1 MATLPYLLDHSDVAV
16 IPRMENFHEVYLPK
30 ETIDQL
36 FDVILV
42 AENCKEFKA
51 HSRVLSKASHFFE
64 KLLNTDMK
72 ESKDRIIRLE
82 MFSESMMQ
90 NMLEFIYTGNL
101 QILNEDHAKD
111 VIIMADYLFLMNLK
125 TRAERV
131 LLHLQKLNTS
141 NCISAYHFSER
152 YRCEELLI
160 KAKTFIFENF
170 TAMYKANSEVLNMSS
185 SDIKMWISS
194 DEINVSSEEDVFKI
208 ILAWID
214 HEKSKRKGYFAELF
228 RELRLVFISRDFLC
242 TDIVTNDLVTGHE
255 ECLARV
261 WDAVSFID
269 SRNYDN
275 LPVQP
280 RQSLESPA
288 IIITSAISLFRD
300 HDWELHDRDIL
311 CYFTREDKWCRIDD
325 MPHRYIGRGEY
336 LSLQGK
342 LYSRGP
348 QSHQHCVGDPLVSYS
363 LYCNRWMTLPYIED
377 WELQKIFDDSEDNL
391 YALGSVFAGGCREFG
406 AGKHVSHITKYTSES
421 NSWEDLTSF
430 DHLGRRK
437 SACIVAK
444 GNFIY
449 LIGGHEKI
457 SGKYLTDVDRY
468 DRIRNQ
474 WDKRA
479 GIQQPKCSL
488 SAAVANGKIFVSGR
502 TIKPGTNM
510 IFSKTY
516 QCEVYSEIRNEWQ
529 IIRSFHLT
537 EEARPILLS
546 VDDKLYVLSTLM
558 LNLNRVRVPDT
569 RVECYDPEKD
579 EWNTKTEV
587 PILTCP
593 TSQTVLNPYSV
604 RIFKGFLS
612 DYQLKSLHTVTNVT
626 SCPSKLS
633 GEARPNKHKCFIM

>member
-1 MATLPYLLDHSDVAV
+1 MATLSYPLDHSDVAV
-16 IPRMENFHEVYLPK
+16 SPRMENFHEVYLPK
-30 ETIDQL
+30 ETIHQP

-82 MFSESMMQ
+82 MFSESVMQ

-160 KAKTFIFENF
+160 KAKKFIFENF

-185 SDIKMWISS
+185 SEIKMWISS
-194 DEINVSSEEDVFKI
+194 DEINVSSEEDVLKI

-242 TDIVTNDLVTGHE
+242 TDIVTNDLVTGNE

-261 WDAVSFID
+261 RDAVSFID

-280 RQSLESPA
+280 RKSLESPA

-311 CYFTREDKWCRIDD
+311 CYFTPEDKWCRIDD
-325 MPHRYIGRGEY
+325 MPHRYIGKGEY

-363 LYCNRWMTLPYIED
+363 LYSNRWMTLPYIEER
-377 WELQKIFDDSEDNL
+377 ELQKIFDDSEDNL

-430 DHLGRRK
+430 DHLDRRK

-488 SAAVANGKIFVSGR
+488 SAAVANGKIFISGR

-510 IFSKTY
+510 IFSKIY

-593 TSQTVLNPYSV
+593 KSQTVLNPYSV

-612 DYQLKSLHTVTNVT
+612 NYQLKSLHTNVT
-626 SCPSKLS
+626 SCQSKLS